1 MSYHK
6 GTWAIKKRFTIVIF
20 LLGGVLRILM
30 YMNLLFI
37 VWAKEGMMKDKWL
50 SWAPVTDVDKR
61 EVWPLIQISK
71 LLYPTFNYL
80 CPVSWVWMTKV
91 LILQLITLNLW
102 NFYHLR
108 YTMAQGHGELIKA
121 CCCFDL
127 RMREMITRSPLSW
140 LMIGK
145 FYLITV
151 IKNI

>member
-91 LILQLITLNLW
+91 LILQLIILNLW
-102 NFYHLR
+102 NFYHL
-108 YTMAQGHGELIKA
+108 Q
-121 CCCFDL
+121 
-127 RMREMITRSPLSW
+127 
-140 LMIGK
+140 
-145 FYLITV
+145 
-151 IKNI
+151 